1 MLMKHIRSTDDVR
14 LTRRDFLKVAS
25 GLGLSA
31 AGMTL
36 LEACGIKPA
45 TPIPEDAPLE
55 TTTIRLGKIPS
66 LCFAAQYLAED
77 FLKREGFTDVQYNPN
92 NVTVGA
98 PVLSSDIDMS
108 MHFVAPTIIGID
120 AGEPIKILSGV
131 HVGCFEIFG
140 GDRVKTIHDLKGK
153 TIPISEFGNSPYV
166 FLTTILTYVNI
177 DPATEI
183 NWLTGQKSADMP
195 QLLADG
201 KVDAVIA
208 FPPVAQEMHA
218 KKIGKVVLNSMM
230 DTPWSQ
236 YFCCAVYSSR
246 DFIEQNPVAT
256 KRALRAILQA
266 ADSVAL
272 DPERAA
278 KFMVDK
284 GYAKNY
290 DYALEAMKNI
300 PHNRWREYDPEDTVI
315 FYANQLR
322 DAGLIKSNANDIVA
336 KGTDWHFLKEIKVEL
351 KG

>member
-1 MLMKHIRSTDDVR
+1 MKR
-14 LTRRDFLKVAS
+14 LPSSNVDRLSRRDFLKIVG

-31 AGMTL
+31 AGMAL
-36 LEACGIKPA
+36 LEACGVKPA

-77 FLKREGFTDVQYNPN
+77 FLKRKGFTDVQYNAK
-92 NVTVGA
+92 NVAVGA

-108 MHFVAPTIIGID
+108 MHFVAPTIVGVD
-120 AGEPIKILSGV
+120 AGEPISILSGV
-131 HVGCFEIFG
+131 HIGCFEIFG
-140 GDRVKTIHDLKGK
+140 GDRVKTINDLKGK
-153 TIPISEFGNSPYV
+153 IIPISEFGSSPYV
-166 FLTTILTYVNI
+166 FLSTILTYVNI

-183 NWLTGQKSADMP
+183 NWLTRQKSADMP

-218 KKIGKVVLNSMM
+218 KKIGNVVLNSMM

-236 YFCCAVYSSR
+236 YFCCTVYSSR

-256 KRALRAILQA
+256 KRALRAILQS

-272 DPERAA
+272 EPERAA

-284 GYAKNY
+284 GYAQNY
-290 DYALEAMKNI
+290 DYALAAMQNI

-322 DAGLIKSNANDIVA
+322 DAGLIKSNANEIVA
-336 KGTDWHFLKEIKVEL
+336 QGTDWHFLNEIKQEL